1 MFSILLI
8 FFWILIV
15 IFCVVFVP
23 LGLLFGIVLG
33 TKDQYEFAVTRKEKV
48 QALLTPLMLASP
60 FIYYN
65 FINDSLW
72 QAALSLLFIPIVTEA
87 IFTNAKR

>member
-33 TKDQYEFAVTRKEKV
+33 TKDQYEFAITRKEKV

>member
-8 FFWILIV
+8 FFCVLIV
-15 IFCVVFVP
+15 IFGVVFVP
-23 LGLLFGIVLG
+23 LGLLFGMVLG
-33 TKDQYEFAVTRKEKV
+33 TKDQYEFTVTRKEKV

-65 FINDSLW
+65 FINNSLW
-72 QAALSLLFIPIVTEA
+72 QAALSLLFIPIVIEA
-87 IFTNAKR
+87 IFTHIEK

>member
-15 IFCVVFVP
+15 IFCVFFVP

>member
-8 FFWILIV
+8 FFCVLIV
-15 IFCVVFVP
+15 ILGVVFVP

-33 TKDQYEFAVTRKEKV
+33 TKDQYEFAVTCKEKV

-72 QAALSLLFIPIVTEA
+72 QSALSLLFIPIVTEA

>member
-72 QAALSLLFIPIVTEA
+72 QATLSLLFIPIVTEA

>member
-8 FFWILIV
+8 FFWILMV